1 MIFRTSSTFF
11 QLFLHLIP
19 FYFFIHYNLVF
30 IHLLV
35 LFIILS
41 FSCLS
46 PGGILQLFM
55 LLHLFSSMSFHQVP
69 NVIFFS
75 IFSKHFFWF
84 SLWLVLS
91 SIIFFLHQLG
101 KNRYGDLLL
110 LSLLA
115 KTSKTVLKIKGACN
129 TENPLP
135 REQSHLQVTTNYLF
149 SSWYTDS
156 PGKPLL
162 LVTFQW
168 DDRWYKRLSPPQW
181 VDQWYKRAM
190 LVEGDFVTS
199 FLSNSSQ
206 LLEQDALFMKM
217 PFNIHLSFPVSA
229 KPLEV
234 CSLRR
239 RHFSRDHAT
248 PCRDVSC
255 S

>member
-1 MIFRTSSTFF
+1 MQQDDALVCGQIFSHVGWSAPHILSFCYLQEHPVNFWEKYKYVFVIFRTSSTFF

-55 LLHLFSSMSFHQVP
+55 LLHLFRSLSFHQVP

-115 KTSKTVLKIKGACN
+115 KTSKTVLKIKGGCN
-129 TENPLP
+129 TETPLP
-135 REQSHLQVTTNYLF
+135 REQSHLQITTDYLF

-168 DDRWYKRLSPPQW
+168 DGIKGSP
-181 VDQWYKRAM
+181 
-190 LVEGDFVTS
+190 
-199 FLSNSSQ
+199 
-206 LLEQDALFMKM
+206 
-217 PFNIHLSFPVSA
+217 HLSELINDI
-229 KPLEV
+229 KGR
-234 CSLRR
+234 CW
-239 RHFSRDHAT
+239 
-248 PCRDVSC
+248 
-255 S
+255 